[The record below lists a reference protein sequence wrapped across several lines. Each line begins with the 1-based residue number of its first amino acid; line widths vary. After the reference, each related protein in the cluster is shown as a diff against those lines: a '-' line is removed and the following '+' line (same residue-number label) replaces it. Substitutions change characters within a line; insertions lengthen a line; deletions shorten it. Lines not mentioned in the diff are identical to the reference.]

1 MLPEWY
7 IIQAKDYISMVQDD
21 ASMYTHSEILEVTKK
36 QRQFEYALMRHR
48 NGLPAW
54 QEKEPLNSHSNTL
67 TNIPLPQVHRP
78 NVTTEKDLMSLG
90 VGAPNPRKSIPN
102 RKQVNSYA

>member
-1 MLPEWY
+1 ML
-7 IIQAKDYISMVQDD
+7 QDD

-36 QRQFEYALMRHR
+36 QRQFEYALIRQR

-54 QEKEPLNSHSNTL
+54 QEKEPRNSHSNTL
-67 TNIPLPQVHRP
+67 TNLPPPPQVRRP
-78 NVTTEKDLMSLG
+78 NVATEKDLMSLG
-90 VGAPNPRKSIPN
+90 VGAPNPRKSVPH